1 MALVRFEAVHT
12 PVYGVESEGTVEYF
26 FYCRDTPG
34 TELLLE
40 KLAHAH
46 WSFMDGY
53 ADAMIARGPT
63 LTPDRKTHTGS
74 MHMVDLPDDEAARA
88 FAFEEPYY
96 AAGVYG
102 EVLMRR
108 WRNELGRAMWDF
120 RGGADDPRFL
130 IIGHGREGASAA
142 AEALLEE
149 HRRYFVDRGYDGQ
162 LIERGP
168 LLSDDGMEWAGSR
181 SSSSCPTATPPTPY
195 CSTTPMGWPGCTRP
209 SRSTTGSSA
218 VAHDI
223 PESVRGGA
231 PTIAV
236 RPPP

>member
-1 MALVRFEAVHT
+1 MSAI
-12 PVYGVESEGTVEYF
+12 ESEGTVEYL
-26 FYCRDTPG
+26 FYCRDNPG

-40 KLAHAH
+40 QLAHAH

-63 LTPDRKTHTGS
+63 LTPDRRTHTGS

-102 EVLMRR
+102 EVLIRR
-108 WRNELGRAMWDF
+108 WRNELGRTMWDF

-149 HRRYFVDRGYDGQ
+149 HRRYFVARGYDGR

-168 LLSDDGMEWAGSR
+168 LLSDDGTEWAGVAILVELPDR
-181 SSSSCPTATPPTPY
+181 NVADTMLLDDPYGLAGLYATVEIHDWQFGGRPLPRTVNPQVVGSSPTP
-195 CSTTPMGWPGCTRP
+195 
-209 SRSTTGSSA
+209 
-218 VAHDI
+218 
-223 PESVRGGA
+223 GA
-231 PTIAV
+231 AKLQPRTH
-236 RPPP
+236 P